1 ETYSFTYFEAMSA
14 NCFKLTNENSGNI
27 ANMVRYY
34 NNGYVASYDEKL
46 ANILGD
52 TKHLSQMINSF
63 RTKGSFGPLEL
74 EENNEIVDIIYRLHP
89 SIVEVHGED
98 N

>member
-1 ETYSFTYFEAMSA
+1 M
-14 NCFKLTNENSGNI
+14 
-27 ANMVRYY
+27 
-34 NNGYVASYDEKL
+34 ASYDEKL

-74 EENNEIVDIIYRLHP
+74 EENNEIVDIINRLHP

-98 N
+98 NIREKIISQILLAMYRLRKH